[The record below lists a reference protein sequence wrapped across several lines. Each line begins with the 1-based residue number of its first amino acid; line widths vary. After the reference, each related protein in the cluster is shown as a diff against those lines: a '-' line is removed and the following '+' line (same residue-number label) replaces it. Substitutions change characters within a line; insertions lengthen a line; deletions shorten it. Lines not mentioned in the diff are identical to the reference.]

1 MPLVEIGK
9 VAINVEEAGAGP
21 AIVLVHG
28 IGLRGDAWINQLPVF
43 AEHHRVL
50 AVDLR
55 GFGRSSK
62 PTAAGSYALDRFAE
76 DLIAVAEKLGIAPIH
91 YVGSSLGGYIGQAIA
106 IRRPELLRSL
116 VLCHTASVSSIPA
129 RVREVRL
136 RTLRK
141 KSMVQYAHLVANQ
154 ALAAHIRPAVH
165 EWLCDM
171 IADNDRDVYAQAFME
186 GLEHFDVRRQIG
198 AIRIPTLVLV
208 GELDRV
214 IPPAAGRKTAA
225 LIPGAKLVTISG
237 VGHVSYVEQPQEF
250 NETVLGFIDEVERR
264 AAARPGRMKP
274 QRGPADGTRL
284 AESRRPA

>member
-9 VAINVEEAGAGP
+9 VTINVEEAGDGP
-21 AIVLVHG
+21 AIMLVHG
-28 IGLRGDAWINQLPVF
+28 IGLRGGAWINQLPVF
-43 AEHHRVL
+43 AARHRVL

-55 GFGRSSK
+55 GFGHSSK
-62 PTAAGSYALDRFAE
+62 PTAPGSYTIDRFAD
-76 DLIAVAEKLGIAPIH
+76 DLIGVVENLGIAPIH

-129 RVREVRL
+129 KVREARL

-165 EWLCDM
+165 EWMCDM
-171 IADNDRDVYAQAFME
+171 IADNDREVYAQAFTE
-186 GLEHFDVRRQIG
+186 GLEHFDVRRQVG
-198 AIRIPTLVLV
+198 AIHIPTLVLV

-214 IPPAAGRKTAA
+214 IPPAGGRKTAA
-225 LIPGAKLVTISG
+225 LIPDARLVTISG
-237 VGHVSYVEQPQEF
+237 VGHVSYVERPLEF
-250 NETVLGFIDEVERR
+250 NQTVLGFIDEVERAVAPR
-264 AAARPGRMKP
+264 SGRIKPEPGP
-274 QRGPADGTRL
+274 TDGARL

>member
-9 VAINVEEAGAGP
+9 ITINVAEAGAGP
-21 AIVLVHG
+21 PIMLVHG
-28 IGLRGDAWINQLPVF
+28 IGLRGEGWINQIPVF
-43 AEHHRVL
+43 AERYRVVT
-50 AVDLR
+50 VDLR

-62 PTAAGSYALDRFAE
+62 PTAPGAYVLDRFAD
-76 DLIAVAEKLGIAPIH
+76 DLIAVAEKLGIAPFH
-91 YVGSSLGGYIGQAIA
+91 YVGSSLGGFIGQTIA

-136 RTLRK
+136 RTLRDK
-141 KSMVQYAHLVANQ
+141 PMTYYAHLVANQ

-165 EWLCDM
+165 EWLCNI
-171 IADNDRDVYAQAFME
+171 IADNDREVYAQAFIE
-186 GLEHFDVRRQIG
+186 ALEDFDVRRQIG
-198 AIRIPTLVLV
+198 ALRIPTLVLV

-225 LIPGAKLVTISG
+225 LIPGAKLVTIDG

-250 NETVLGFIDEVERR
+250 NQTVLGFIDQIERR
-264 AAARPGRMKP
+264 AAGHPDRMMP
-274 QRGPADGTRL
+274 DRRLANGTRR
-284 AESRRPA
+284 AQIRRPA

>member
-9 VAINVEEAGAGP
+9 GAINVEEAGAGP
-21 AIVLVHG
+21 AIMLVHG
-28 IGLRGDAWINQLPVF
+28 IGLRGIGWINQIPLF
-43 AEHHRVL
+43 AERYRVL

-55 GFGRSSK
+55 GFGGSFK
-62 PTAAGSYALDRFAE
+62 PTAPGSYRIDRFVD
-76 DLIAVAEKLGIAPIH
+76 DLIEVIEKLGAAPIH
-91 YVGSSLGGYIGQAIA
+91 YVGSSLGGYIGQALA

-141 KSMVQYAHLVANQ
+141 KSMVHYAHLVANQ

-165 EWLCDM
+165 EWICDL
-171 IADNDRDVYAQAFME
+171 IADNDREVYAQAFTE
-186 GLEHFDVRRQIG
+186 GLEHFDLRRQVG

-214 IPPAAGRKTAA
+214 IPPASGRKTAA
-225 LIPGAKLVTISG
+225 LIPGARLATIEG
-237 VGHVSYVEQPQEF
+237 VGHLSYVERPQEF
-250 NETVLGFIDEVERR
+250 NQTVLGFIDDVERG
-264 AAARPGRMKP
+264 APARSGRIKP
-274 QRGPADGTRL
+274 ARVPANGARL